1 MLKLILRMTFGLF
14 IKEWVIFPPLFF
26 LFHLMST
33 AAIFTLGAVGAAAVY
48 ANQRN
53 SMPENENNR
62 PSHLRRH
69 SLTDHAWDPRLQPEF
84 LWRRNHGVS
93 FSHNSKPKFPTT
105 HSDLGQ
111 TSK

>member
-1 MLKLILRMTFGLF
+1 
-14 IKEWVIFPPLFF
+14 
-26 LFHLMST
+26 MST
-33 AAIFTLGAVGAAAVY
+33 PATFFTLSAVGAAAVY

-53 SMPENENNR
+53 SMPEIESKG

-69 SLTDHAWDPRLQPEF
+69 SQPLIDHAWDPRLQPEF